1 MIEFPQWRCAQ
12 PELHEEFER
21 EQYHERSSIA
31 SPWKILD
38 RMTNLLRPGALVVL
52 GGYQGFGKT
61 LFCQQIAWEF
71 CKPSHHG
78 VGNWYYLMLE
88 ERKID
93 FQRRMLAHISGLWGV
108 LADRPEEAAQRQEIA
123 MQHSMELDEMD
134 RHVLENPLKPV
145 KVKGKMV
152 VPELSFKEVL
162 EWVTAA
168 LAGEDK
174 EVVIRPGRPA
184 DFGDAVPP
192 LKERRTRPAARVVFI
207 DSLSFI
213 SFGSGSQKWDNQ
225 DLFAR
230 QLAGLVESSQG
241 TVIVVAH
248 IRKQRGA
255 DQDRIPT
262 ADDIREF
269 PMLPKL
275 AKTVILLYARREMES
290 EIFRAGGLTD
300 TAKHNRLIAVDKAR
314 YGDGTGQKLAMNLA
328 QVAFEEIG
336 IIAPK
341 KGKKNETPF

>member
-1 MIEFPQWRCAQ
+1 
-12 PELHEEFER
+12 
-21 EQYHERSSIA
+21 
-31 SPWKILD
+31 
-38 RMTNLLRPGALVVL
+38 
-52 GGYQGFGKT
+52 
-61 LFCQQIAWEF
+61 
-71 CKPSHHG
+71 
-78 VGNWYYLMLE
+78 MLE